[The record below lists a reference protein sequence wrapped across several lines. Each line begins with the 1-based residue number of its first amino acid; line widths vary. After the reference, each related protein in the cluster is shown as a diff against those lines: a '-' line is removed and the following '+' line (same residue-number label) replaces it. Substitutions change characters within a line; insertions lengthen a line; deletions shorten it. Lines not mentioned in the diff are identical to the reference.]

1 MSSIVISG
9 DVSGSVTLQ
18 APSAAGTTV
27 LTLPATSG
35 TVITGAGGVTGTSA
49 GGTGLSSFTSGG
61 AMYATSTSALTTGT
75 LPVASGGTGAT
86 SATAYAVQCGGTTS
100 TGAHQSVAS
109 LGTSGQVLTSQGAS
123 ALPTWTTISTSPPTN
138 YNDIGTYYIGFG
150 LYNTAYSVNSTI
162 AGSDLAYISSGSFGG
177 MSNVRGTSG
186 TADIF
191 CMGQVDGSRSGSG
204 LSGTWRC
211 MTHGGSAPTTN
222 RMHGH
227 LWVRIS

>member
-1 MSSIVISG
+1 MSSVVISG

-100 TGAHQSVAS
+100 TGAYQSVAS

-138 YNDIGTYYIGFG
+138 YGDIGTYYVGFG
-150 LYNTAYSVNSTI
+150 LYNTAYSVGSTI
-162 AGSDLAYISSGSFGG
+162 AGSDLAYISNSSYGG
-177 MSNVRGTSG
+177 MSNIRTTSTGDANCAGQTDGT
-186 TADIF
+186 
-191 CMGQVDGSRSGSG
+191 RSGSG

-211 MTHGGSAPTTN
+211 MTHGGSAPTSN
-222 RMHGH
+222 RMQGH
-227 LWVRIS
+227 LWVRVS

>member
-1 MSSIVISG
+1 MSSVVISG

-123 ALPTWTTISTSPPTN
+123 ALPTWTTISSTPTTQQVL
-138 YNDIGTYYIGFG
+138 DATAGASVGAVGTYACIRCDSASITPGS
-150 LYNTAYSVNSTI
+150 TA
-162 AGSDLAYISSGSFGG
+162 SSGLLYANTNGDF
-177 MSNVRGTSG
+177 TSS
-186 TADIF
+186 TTP
-191 CMGQVDGSRSGSG
+191 
-204 LSGTWRC
+204 SGTWRC
-211 MTHGGSAPTTN
+211 MGQTINNATQRTSVW
-222 RMHGH
+222 
-227 LWVRIS
+227 LRIS

>member
-1 MSSIVISG
+1 MSSVVISG

-123 ALPTWTTISTSPPTN
+123 ALPTWTTISSTPTTQQVL
-138 YNDIGTYYIGFG
+138 DATAGASAGAVGTYGLFFITFG
-150 LYNTAYSVNSTI
+150 LGSFNFNSTI
-162 AGSDLAYISSGSFGG
+162 AGSNLTPSNAGG
-177 MSNVRGTSG
+177 TTNGN
-186 TADIF
+186 
-191 CMGQVDGSRSGSG
+191 QP
-204 LSGTWRC
+204 SGTWRS
-211 MTHGGSAPTTN
+211 MGYANSNDTAPRATTVFL
-222 RMHGH
+222 R
-227 LWVRIS
+227 VS